1 MAGVALGFDAVDVA
15 QPLSRSWPGYRSRPV
30 ELRLDGADPHV
41 RAPKLVFV
49 PRMAAIVVLASP
61 SFAYWATASLG
72 EGPVRRPRDHNLGCR
87 SRRPTR
93 WMIAA
98 ALAATVLRPEGC
110 LVAGIAFG
118 FHLWRGRH
126 RGWHVLG
133 HPLVYVIGLV
143 LLTAFRL
150 WYYGSPVPNTFYAKV
165 GPVPLPAGVQYLI
178 RFLWARE
185 RSRCGAR
192 DPAVIVDPRTCW
204 LRRSSSATAAVSVG
218 VGGDVFALCRFPP
231 PALPALTGL
240 AVYGVST
247 LTIGGDRSASWE
259 PGGVIASCSRP
270 FGMARPSTESLWPP
284 ARLPRNVTL
293 TQLWQINAR
302 MIRGARSGA
311 SHLAAITTAAAAL
324 PPRWCQA

>member
-1 MAGVALGFDAVDVA
+1 MTTTLVAEAAGRPAV
-15 QPLSRSWPGYRSRPV
+15 
-30 ELRLDGADPHV
+30 
-41 RAPKLVFV
+41 
-49 PRMAAIVVLASP
+49 
-61 SFAYWATASLG
+61 
-72 EGPVRRPRDHNLGCR
+72 
-87 SRRPTR
+87 
-93 WMIAA
+93 MIAA

-165 GPVPLPAGVQYLI
+165 GGVPVAAGVQYLI
-178 RFLWARE
+178 RFLGE
-185 RSRCGAR
+185 GALPLAVLAI
-192 DPAVIVDPRTCW
+192 PAVIVDR
-204 LRRSSSATAAVSVG
+204 RRSSAAVFVLATAAYSVG
-218 VGGDVFALCRFPP
+218 VGGDVFALCRFLL

-247 LTIGGDRSASWE
+247 VYDRRRSLGLLAAGGLAVALALSL
-259 PGGVIASCSRP
+259 
-270 FGMARPSTESLWPP
+270 FGTVRPSTESLWPP

-311 SHLAAITTAAAAL
+311 SHLAAITTAAAVRR
-324 PPRWCQA
+324 PWWRQA